1 MKPWGLNVHKS
12 HKVISGESKLS
23 VLDHNLPTYLQEVS
37 WKSGIIIKDPLV
49 SSMFNYTKA
58 ACHQL
63 LYEELLLYT
72 RMVEWTRSYFS
83 PGKKSIQA
91 FPNRILFASKHE
103 ASLNL
108 QIVQITAVCFRWI
121 YCLGALLPKSFLSK
135 SAGLWCKIFT

>member
-1 MKPWGLNVHKS
+1 MKPR
-12 HKVISGESKLS
+12 ERKLS
-23 VLDHNLPTYLQEVS
+23 VLDHNLPTYLQKVS
-37 WKSGIIIKDPLV
+37 WKSGIIIKVPLV

-63 LYEELLLYT
+63 LYEEPLLYT
-72 RMVEWTRSYFS
+72 QMVEWTRSYFS
-83 PGKKSIQA
+83 RGKKSIQA

-121 YCLGALLPKSFLSK
+121 YCLELCFPNRFSVNPLDFDVRFLLKSRRL
-135 SAGLWCKIFT
+135 